1 MSGEIK
7 EEKVDKRKRKQPEVC
22 IVFYGYAKNQ
32 TRQKYDGITGQLID
46 VPVDDDEKK
55 IQRAFVKWHDIKG
68 DNGFRWMLEQN
79 TRLRD
84 SGKDNTIRIIRIVKP
99 NDISKEEDTKNI
111 TNDATAQ
118 IVEEA

>member
-1 MSGEIK
+1 
-7 EEKVDKRKRKQPEVC
+7 
-22 IVFYGYAKNQ
+22 
-32 TRQKYDGITGQLID
+32 
-46 VPVDDDEKK
+46 
-55 IQRAFVKWHDIKG
+55 
-68 DNGFRWMLEQN
+68 
-79 TRLRD
+79 LRD